1 MSREDIVHSN
11 KEMIIMAAKKKAVV
25 EKAAEVQAE
34 VKKAV
39 EVKAAEVQ
47 AEVKKAVE
55 VKAEEVKVEEVKAEA
70 PNAEAKKAPVKKAEA
85 PKVEAPKAEA
95 KKAPAKKAEKKAA
108 EVQAAVTVQFA
119 GKSYSQA
126 DLVKIAKD
134 VWEYDLLQKPA
145 DLKSVELYVKPEES
159 LVYYVMNKE
168 ITGSFNI

>member
-1 MSREDIVHSN
+1 
-11 KEMIIMAAKKKAVV
+11 MAAKKKAVV

-39 EVKAAEVQ
+39 EVKAEEVK
-47 AEVKKAVE
+47 AEVK
-55 VKAEEVKVEEVKAEA
+55 KAEEVKVEEVKAEA
-70 PNAEAKKAPVKKAEA
+70 PKAEAKKAPVKKAEA

>member
-70 PNAEAKKAPVKKAEA
+70 PKAEAKKAPVKKAEA

>member
-1 MSREDIVHSN
+1 
-11 KEMIIMAAKKKAVV
+11 MAAKKKAVV

-47 AEVKKAVE
+47 AEVKKAEE
-55 VKAEEVKVEEVKAEA
+55 VKAEEVKVEEVKA
-70 PNAEAKKAPVKKAEA
+70 
-85 PKVEAPKAEA
+85 EAPKAEA

>member
-39 EVKAAEVQ
+39 EVKA
-47 AEVKKAVE
+47 
-55 VKAEEVKVEEVKAEA
+55 EEVKVEEVKAEA
-70 PNAEAKKAPVKKAEA
+70 PKAPVKKAEA

>member
-47 AEVKKAVE
+47 AEVKKAEE

-70 PNAEAKKAPVKKAEA
+70 PKAEAKKAPVKKAEA

>member
-39 EVKAAEVQ
+39 EVKAEEVK

-70 PNAEAKKAPVKKAEA
+70 PKAEAKKAPVKKAEA

-119 GKSYSQA
+119 GKSYAQA

>member
-25 EKAAEVQAE
+25 EKAAA
-34 VKKAV
+34 
-39 EVKAAEVQ
+39 VQ

-70 PNAEAKKAPVKKAEA
+70 PKAEAKKAPAKKAEA
-85 PKVEAPKAEA
+85 PKVEAPKAEAPKAEA

-168 ITGSFNI
+168 ITGSCNI

>member
-1 MSREDIVHSN
+1 M
-11 KEMIIMAAKKKAVV
+11 
-25 EKAAEVQAE
+25 
-34 VKKAV
+34 
-39 EVKAAEVQ
+39 
-47 AEVKKAVE
+47 
-55 VKAEEVKVEEVKAEA
+55 
-70 PNAEAKKAPVKKAEA
+70 
-85 PKVEAPKAEA
+85 
-95 KKAPAKKAEKKAA
+95 
-108 EVQAAVTVQFA
+108 TVQFA

>member
-70 PNAEAKKAPVKKAEA
+70 PKAEAKKAPVKKAEA
-85 PKVEAPKAEA
+85 PKAEAPKAEA

>member
-39 EVKAAEVQ
+39 EVKA
-47 AEVKKAVE
+47 
-55 VKAEEVKVEEVKAEA
+55 EEVKVEEVKAEA
-70 PNAEAKKAPVKKAEA
+70 PKAEAKKAPVKKAEA

>member
-1 MSREDIVHSN
+1 
-11 KEMIIMAAKKKAVV
+11 MAAKKKAVV

-39 EVKAAEVQ
+39 EVKA
-47 AEVKKAVE
+47 
-55 VKAEEVKVEEVKAEA
+55 EEVKVEEVKA
-70 PNAEAKKAPVKKAEA
+70 
-85 PKVEAPKAEA
+85 EAPKAEA

>member
-70 PNAEAKKAPVKKAEA
+70 PKAEAKKAPAKKAEA

>member
-47 AEVKKAVE
+47 AEVKKAEE

-70 PNAEAKKAPVKKAEA
+70 PKAEAKKAPAKKAEA